1 MTSTNIE
8 NIDNML
14 KKIDNLKL
22 SKQYDNPNIHK
33 YYDKHIFLYEIGLNI
48 SNFFSKKGGGINTIL
63 KDNINAFSKSFMN
76 EIDKIRNGQAYL
88 IKNIYQNTIFSN
100 LNDYTLNDQIRFTI
114 FLLKDLKIKYLIN
127 TGKVYVFGG
136 KNKKGGGI
144 ELVIISGIII
154 GAIWSLINIY
164 EKLDEWMKQRN
175 GNSKSSPFM
184 NRNYEEYTDIR
195 LRPTSE
201 MIKMK
206 QEEYKKKK
214 RPSPKR
220 EKTPSPKRGKT
231 PSPKREKT
239 ISSNK
244 KKKGLFRRMLAKFPI
259 I

>member
-1 MTSTNIE
+1 MTSKNIE

-175 GNSKSSPFM
+175 GNSKSSPFK
-184 NRNYEEYTDIR
+184 NRNYEESTDI
-195 LRPTSE
+195 RPTSE
-201 MIKMK
+201 MIKIK
-206 QEEYKKKK
+206 QEEYKREKT
-214 RPSPKR
+214 PSPKR

-231 PSPKREKT
+231 PSPKKEK
-239 ISSNK
+239 IHLSNK
-244 KKKGLFRRMLAKFPI
+244 KKKGIFRRMLAKFPI

>member
-1 MTSTNIE
+1 MNMDI
-8 NIDNML
+8 NNML
-14 KKIDNLKL
+14 NKIDELKL
-22 SKQYDNPNIHK
+22 SNQYDNKTIHK

-48 SNFFSKKGGGINTIL
+48 SKFFSKKGGGINTIL

-76 EIDKIRNGQAYL
+76 EFDKIRNGQAYL
-88 IKNIYQNTIFSN
+88 IKDIYLNMIFSN
-100 LNDYTLNDQIRFTI
+100 LNNYTLNDQIRFTI
-114 FLLKDLKIKYLIN
+114 FLLKDLKMKYLIS

-175 GNSKSSPFM
+175 GNSKSSPFK
-184 NRNYEEYTDIR
+184 NRNYEESTDIR

-201 MIKMK
+201 MIKIK
-206 QEEYKKKK
+206 QEEYKKEKT
-214 RPSPKR
+214 PSPKR